1 MQRTYHSVHS
11 RTVSN
16 GYLDFITY
24 ISKFSF
30 VEHLLDTD
38 GIIDLSMLRYLVID
52 EADRMQDTARMEWL
66 ELVEKYANGI
76 IVIVNFRLSL
86 FFPVPR
92 ANVLNIASLTDCSK
106 NNWLQRILVSAT
118 LSIDVDK
125 LHTWNLR
132 CPLLF
137 QAEKQTNGI
146 NGQSEQQQQQQ
157 INDPELSLILPHSLV
172 HKLVNLFA

>member
-1 MQRTYHSVHS
+1 MQCTYHSVHS

-16 GYLDFITY
+16 GYLDCITY

-76 IVIVNFRLSL
+76 IVIVNIRLSL
-86 FFPVPR
+86 VFSQFLEPM
-92 ANVLNIASLTDCSK
+92 
-106 NNWLQRILVSAT
+106 
-118 LSIDVDK
+118 
-125 LHTWNLR
+125 
-132 CPLLF
+132 F
-137 QAEKQTNGI
+137 
-146 NGQSEQQQQQQ
+146 
-157 INDPELSLILPHSLV
+157 
-172 HKLVNLFA
+172 